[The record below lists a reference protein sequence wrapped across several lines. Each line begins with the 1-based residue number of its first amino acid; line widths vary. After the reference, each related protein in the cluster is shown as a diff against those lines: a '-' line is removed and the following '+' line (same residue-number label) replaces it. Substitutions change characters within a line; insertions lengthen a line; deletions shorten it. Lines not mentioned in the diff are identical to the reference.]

1 VAGVIDD
8 LESQLDTDDI
18 SGQGHREK
26 KYYID
31 TVNLKIPR
39 KGMEMTGFL
48 RDGMSEYC
56 LWPLRIC
63 LLKHVVYKVQCLYY
77 DLTSHFLYIADFL
90 ALFMLSFW

>member
-1 VAGVIDD
+1 MCLCLWQADFPSVAGVIDD

-56 LWPLRIC
+56 YGRWGS
-63 LLKHVVYKVQCLYY
+63 VY
-77 DLTSHFLYIADFL
+77 
-90 ALFMLSFW
+90 